1 MSRLDNVEPTDD
13 FSFHYSFLR
22 CSLDVV
28 EFMMYYLRPQD
39 EGNRRNYICHK
50 QTDKPTTY
58 KELMDI
64 IQQSIQQLLKK
75 DPTANQRFNSN
86 LFITLHL
93 LNKIKFEE

>member
-39 EGNRRNYICHK
+39 EGNRRNYI
-50 QTDKPTTY
+50 
-58 KELMDI
+58 
-64 IQQSIQQLLKK
+64 IQQLLKK
-75 DPTANQRFNSN
+75 DPTTNQRFNSN